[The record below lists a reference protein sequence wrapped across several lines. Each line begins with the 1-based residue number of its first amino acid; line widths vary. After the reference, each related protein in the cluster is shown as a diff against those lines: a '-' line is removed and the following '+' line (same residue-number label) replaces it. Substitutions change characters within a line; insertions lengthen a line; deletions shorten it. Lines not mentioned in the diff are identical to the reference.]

1 MREKSKP
8 RRPIDFHQRRFTQIS
23 EAHCGPAVIQ
33 MLLHNVGIK
42 ASQRAIAKAGG
53 ASDLI
58 QQQGMRVDQLA
69 LAVRYLA
76 PQTQF
81 WYKDHATI
89 EDLARVVTDYEYPV
103 GIEWQGLFEDTLED
117 ESPEGDYGHYSVVT
131 VADSET
137 RTLAIVDPYKDFR
150 SQDRVLSFEFFMTRW
165 WDTNNYPDPLTGKD
179 HYVEDRQ
186 MMFIITPQEVIFP
199 RFLGMRSKI
208 SSRSLPKKRA
218 RS

>member
-1 MREKSKP
+1 MRGKSKP
-8 RRPIDFHQRRFTQIS
+8 RRPIDFHHPRFTQIS

-33 MLLHNVGIK
+33 MLLHNLGIK

-76 PQTQF
+76 PQTHF

-150 SQDRVLSFEFFMTRW
+150 SQDRVLTFEFFMTRW
-165 WDTNNYPDPLTGKD
+165 WDTNNFPDPLTGED
-179 HYVEDRQ
+179 YYVEDRQ
-186 MMFIITPQEVIFP
+186 MMIIITPQEVIFP